1 MNVNYAKFPKSLIV
15 EQFQGNYL
23 KSFLMKK
30 HYFKV
35 VSRSFPVG
43 KAPVGFNLK
52 PNVACKKSVPAS
64 LNIVDHVWSK
74 HEHDGMKYDHVQLS

>member
-1 MNVNYAKFPKSLIV
+1 MAEVQCTWVLMVSDTAL
-15 EQFQGNYL
+15 YL
-23 KSFLMKK
+23 KSFLLSK

-52 PNVACKKSVPAS
+52 PNVACKKTVPAS
-64 LNIVDHVWSK
+64 LNIVDHV
-74 HEHDGMKYDHVQLS
+74 L

>member
-1 MNVNYAKFPKSLIV
+1 MISDTGL
-15 EQFQGNYL
+15 YL
-23 KSFLMKK
+23 KSFLLSK

-43 KAPVGFNLK
+43 KVPVSFNLK
-52 PNVACKKSVPAS
+52 PNVACKKTVPAS

-74 HEHDGMKYDHVQLS
+74 HERDGMKYGHVQLS